1 MIKKYPI
8 KKERKYLDDARLT
21 LKRMW
26 EDDKEHWEIPYNY
39 GKALWYEGKYLE
51 ARVLGDDAK
60 EIIIGYP
67 INMDG
72 SIGVRAIDAEKF
84 SQKIKESSGIEVK
97 LWDERLSTK
106 EAENFMIK
114 ASVTRKK
121 RKKVI
126 DKLAAVIILQG
137 YLDSR

>member
-1 MIKKYPI
+1 MRILGIDLGTKNIGVAVSDETCTIAGGVGVVKRISNVKAVERICEIIKEY
-8 KKERKYLDDARLT
+8 
-21 LKRMW
+21 
-26 EDDKEHWEIPYNY
+26 
-39 GKALWYEGKYLE
+39 
-51 ARVLGDDAK
+51 DAK